1 MQPTFGNLESQRIYQ
16 DWRDNP
22 RWHRVTRPYRA
33 EDVIR
38 LRSSRSPVQG
48 EKAVAQG
55 LWSTLTNG
63 ASTDSV
69 RQLYMEEALIPAHSD
84 DLAKT
89 FANAQR
95 LIAAGHAA
103 AVVDADAVAAQ
114 PVPHLVAAR
123 LATDVHDTPLV
134 LMARIKAASGDAA
147 LAYACAPYADV
158 IWYEASSFDPAAAKR
173 FIDTVRRLYPRQL
186 VAYSCPASA
195 VPDNSDWQ
203 DELREHGF
211 CDVIASQPRQRLADA
226 ATAARLHRDFG
237 SEIDQLIAHSLERGA
252 SRDFSG
258 ETFCEETAEK
268 DLV

>member
-1 MQPTFGNLESQRIYQ
+1 MQPTIGNIETQRIYQ

-22 RWHRVTRPYRA
+22 RWHRVSRPYHA

-38 LRSSRSPVQG
+38 LRSGRSPVRG

-55 LWSTLTNG
+55 LWSTLTQG
-63 ASTDSV
+63 VASESARPHLED
-69 RQLYMEEALIPAHSD
+69 ALIPAHPD

-95 LIAAGHAA
+95 IIAAGLAA
-103 AVVDADAVAAQ
+103 AVLDTDSVAAQ

-134 LMARIKAASGDAA
+134 LMARIKAAPGDAA

-158 IWYEASSFDPAAAKR
+158 IWYETSSFDPAAAQR
-173 FIDTVRRLYPRQL
+173 FIDAVHRLYPRQL

-195 VPDNSDWQ
+195 VEGNSTNWQ
-203 DELREHGF
+203 DRLREHGF
-211 CDVIASQPRQRLADA
+211 CDVIAARPRQSLADA
-226 ATAARLHRDFG
+226 STADRRHRDLDR
-237 SEIDQLIAHSLERGA
+237 EIDRLIIHSLERGA
-252 SRDFSG
+252 SRDLSG

-268 DLV
+268 DLI